1 MSAVRIPI
9 TELQPGMYVLNP
21 GSSWLK
27 DPLIYMNE
35 GVVTDQ
41 AQIRAIIQQ
50 GFVEVFHDPER
61 AVHVYE
67 PVDILSPE
75 FARDL
80 QQAKK
85 THAMA
90 YDQVKV
96 IMTSG
101 ELDSIELDKIEPC
114 VRSIVDSINTNAN
127 AMFTLAHL
135 NDYDEYTFKHSVNV
149 AVFAISFAR
158 FLGLTEQQQ
167 QYAGMIGL
175 LHDYGKALVP
185 KEILT
190 APRSLSAAEFTIMRS
205 HVVLGYEALRQLAG
219 ISPEILEG
227 ILQHHEKHDG
237 SGYPFHLK
245 DTAIGIFGRI
255 ISICDVY
262 DALSSRRVYKAPI
275 CPSHLLGT
283 MYKMTGAAWPRGFV
297 DGFIRMVGIY
307 PVGTAILL
315 SDGRVGIVSHCDPDF
330 PSQPTIATIN
340 KIGEA
345 VYKDATVDLKEQG
358 NISVV
363 RALTSKEMKEWNILQ
378 ILGIA

>member
-1 MSAVRIPI
+1 MSSVRIPI
-9 TELQPGMYVLNP
+9 TKLQPGMYVLNP
-21 GSSWLK
+21 GTSWLN
-27 DPLIYMNE
+27 DPLLYMRE

-41 AQIRAIIQQ
+41 AQIKAIIQQ
-50 GFVEVFHDPER
+50 GFVEVLHDPER
-61 AVHVYE
+61 AVQLNE
-67 PVDILSPE
+67 PDDILSPQ

-80 QQAKK
+80 KKAKK

-90 YDQVKV
+90 YEQVKE

-101 ELDSIELDKIEPC
+101 GLDSIDVNKVEPC
-114 VRSIVDSINTNAN
+114 VHSIVDSINTNAN

-135 NDYDEYTFKHSVNV
+135 NNYDEYTFKHSVNV

-158 FLGLTEQQQ
+158 HLGLTEQQQ

-175 LHDYGKALVP
+175 LHDYGKSLVP

-190 APRSLSAAEFTIMRS
+190 APRSLSAEEFTIMRS

-237 SGYPFHLK
+237 SGYPFRLK
-245 DTAIGIFGRI
+245 DTSIGIFGRI

-275 CPSHLLGT
+275 CPSHSLGT
-283 MYKMTGAAWPRGFV
+283 MYRMSGTAWPRGFV
-297 DGFIRMVGIY
+297 DSFIRMVGIF
-307 PVGTAILL
+307 PVGTAVML
-315 SDGRVGIVSHCDPDF
+315 SDGRIGIVSHCDPDF
-330 PSQPTIATIN
+330 PAQPSIVTI
-340 KIGEA
+340 KRFGGVVCKEA
-345 VYKDATVDLKEQG
+345 NVDLKGQDQ
-358 NISVV
+358 ISVA
-363 RALTSKEMKEWNILQ
+363 RALTSKEQEEWNILR